1 VTTKTLRFVID
12 SFYSYFTTTRQAS
25 TVTMLKELA
34 LGRLS
39 VTMQIVTLPIQF
51 YLSFIIFY
59 IFFQNTFIYKN
70 KTP

>member
-1 VTTKTLRFVID
+1 
-12 SFYSYFTTTRQAS
+12 
-25 TVTMLKELA
+25 MLKELA

-59 IFFQNTFIYKN
+59 IFFKILSFI
-70 KTP
+70 KTKLHK